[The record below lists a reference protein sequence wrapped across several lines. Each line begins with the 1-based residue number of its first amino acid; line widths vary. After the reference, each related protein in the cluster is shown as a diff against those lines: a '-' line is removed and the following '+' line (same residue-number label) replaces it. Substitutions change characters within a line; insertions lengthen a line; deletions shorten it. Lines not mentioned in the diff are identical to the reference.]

1 MYNKGMLGQGRDPA
15 GVPPSQ
21 APGEPLTLVLL
32 AAAAVAD
39 TVQSVQAGAVGSFTL
54 VLTVAVGLSSHRDG
68 ARDGGRQGG
77 KLRLRVRVTVLLGR
91 TGNGHCWASLGVG
104 AGLAQ
109 LREGYAGTSSR
120 SCHVLACHTGR
131 LCPWNY
137 PALGHGWCLLSCRDL
152 SALCG
157 AGMFFVPAGDKE
169 LSQQGHK
176 SGIHTF

>member
-1 MYNKGMLGQGRDPA
+1 M
-15 GVPPSQ
+15 
-21 APGEPLTLVLL
+21 
-32 AAAAVAD
+32 
-39 TVQSVQAGAVGSFTL
+39 QAGAVGSFTL

-68 ARDGGRQGG
+68 AWDGGRQGG
-77 KLRLRVRVTVLLGR
+77 KLRLRVRVAVLLGR

-109 LREGYAGTSSR
+109 LREGYAGTSPH

-157 AGMFFVPAGDKE
+157 AGMFFVPAGDKAVCHSRVTSLE
-169 LSQQGHK
+169 YTHFEGNSVLKLWLSPGRFQPLAEP
-176 SGIHTF
+176 STAPERL